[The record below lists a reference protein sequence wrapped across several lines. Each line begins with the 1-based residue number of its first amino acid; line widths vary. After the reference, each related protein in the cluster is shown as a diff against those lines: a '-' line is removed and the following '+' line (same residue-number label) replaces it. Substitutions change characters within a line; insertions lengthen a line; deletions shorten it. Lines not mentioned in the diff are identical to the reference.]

1 MSRLRF
7 FYLSRLIDKS
17 NYFPRFYSKVSDLHK
32 EVYSGAAASI
42 SNPLVAF
49 TLIKR
54 LQSEW
59 QNVVYSEEAVENTQG
74 FTALLKA
81 HLVLVTEM
89 T

>member
-1 MSRLRF
+1 M
-7 FYLSRLIDKS
+7 
-17 NYFPRFYSKVSDLHK
+17 SDLHK